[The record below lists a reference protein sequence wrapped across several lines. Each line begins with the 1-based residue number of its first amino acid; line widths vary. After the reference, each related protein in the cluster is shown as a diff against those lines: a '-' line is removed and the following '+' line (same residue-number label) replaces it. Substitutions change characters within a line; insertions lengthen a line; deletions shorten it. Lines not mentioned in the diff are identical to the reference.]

1 MEIEPTVTF
10 RKIRTPAVLETD
22 IRRRLAKLE
31 TLIPEIIGA
40 HVLVE
45 LADRHHR
52 DGKRWRVRIEVSV
65 PGERI
70 VVTHDA
76 SLRPELRAREVERTR
91 KQDEPDA
98 AGYKYAKVAVREG
111 FEVARRQLQD
121 YVRRRRGAPKTEAS
135 RRKPA
140 RQPKTRA

>member
-1 MEIEPTVTF
+1 MEVAPTITF
-10 RKIRTPAVLETD
+10 RRIKTPAALEAD
-22 IRRRLAKLE
+22 IHKRLAKLE
-31 TLIPEIIGA
+31 TLVPSIIGV
-40 HVLVE
+40 HVLVD

-52 DGKRWRVRIEVSV
+52 DGKRWRVRIEASV

-76 SLRPELRAREVERTR
+76 SLRPELRARGVERAR

-98 AGYKYAKVAVREG
+98 GHKDAAVAVREA

-121 YVRRRRGAPKTEAS
+121 WARKQRTSKVEATRRR
-135 RRKPA
+135 PA
-140 RQPKTRA
+140 RSSRG

>member
-10 RKIRTPAVLETD
+10 RRIRTPAVLEAD
-22 IRRRLAKLE
+22 IRRRIAKLE
-31 TLIPEIIGA
+31 TLIPEIIGV

-52 DGKRWRVRIEVSV
+52 DGRRWRVRIEVSV

-76 SLRPELRAREVERTR
+76 SLRPELRAKEVDRTR
-91 KQDEPDA
+91 KQHVPDDS
-98 AGYKYAKVAVREG
+98 GHRYAKVAVREG

-121 YVRRRRGAPKTEAS
+121 YVRRRRGTPKTEAS

-140 RQPKTRA
+140 SQRRLA

>member
-1 MEIEPTVTF
+1 MQIEPTITF
-10 RKIRTPAVLETD
+10 RRIKTPAVLEAD
-22 IRRRLAKLE
+22 IYKRIAKLE
-31 TLIPEIIGA
+31 ALVPSIIGI
-40 HVLVE
+40 HVLVD

-52 DGKRWRVRIEVSV
+52 DGRRWRVRLEISV

-76 SLRPELRAREVERTR
+76 SLRPELRAKGIERAR

-98 AGYKYAKVAVREG
+98 GHKYAAVAVREA

-121 YVRRRRGAPKTEAS
+121 TVRRHRSAKTEAS
-135 RRKPA
+135 RRRPA
-140 RQPKTRA
+140 RQPRA